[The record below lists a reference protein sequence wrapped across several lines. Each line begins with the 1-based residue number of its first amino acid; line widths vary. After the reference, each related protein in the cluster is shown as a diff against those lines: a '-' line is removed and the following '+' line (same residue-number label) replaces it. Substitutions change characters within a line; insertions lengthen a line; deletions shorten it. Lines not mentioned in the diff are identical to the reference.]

1 MYVCMYVYVYV
12 YVYVRQ
18 SRNRSFHGRVH
29 RLPTS
34 CFRRELVTNRIRSFF
49 QRISTCLCGKLVPH
63 GFSMICN
70 SMNESFSLSLSF
82 SLLESMRR
90 PWIFRPYSLSPFSLS
105 LLLSDSL
112 LLCPLRNKFF
122 TLYFSVNSSRRL
134 IHVRCFNIVFH

>member
-29 RLPTS
+29 RLLTS

-70 SMNESFSLSLSF
+70 SMNESFFSLSLS
-82 SLLESMRR
+82 L
-90 PWIFRPYSLSPFSLS
+90 SLSWNLCVVHESSALT
-105 LLLSDSL
+105 
-112 LLCPLRNKFF
+112 LCPLFLCPSYYPILCFF
-122 TLYFSVNSSRRL
+122 VHFGISFSPFISPLTRRA
-134 IHVRCFNIVFH
+134 V